1 MIIHLHLYDRCVRV
15 GDDTESRARHTH
27 DRLLYSITPNATVSA
42 GQKLVGVALPLDD
55 GEG

>member
-1 MIIHLHLYDRCVRV
+1 MIVHLHLYDRCVRV